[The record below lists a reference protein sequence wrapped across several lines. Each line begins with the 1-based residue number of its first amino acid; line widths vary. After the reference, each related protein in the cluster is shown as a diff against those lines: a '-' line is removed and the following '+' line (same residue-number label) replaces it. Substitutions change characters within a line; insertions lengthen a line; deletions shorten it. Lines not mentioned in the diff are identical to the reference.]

1 MIDVDSVRER
11 IESAFADVRFPKD
24 KLLLHPRS
32 QDEYEIR
39 DFKGKNWQ
47 KWQDVPKE
55 IIDYNHCSLPFFSSS
70 ALIFLLPAYM
80 MVSLDDLT
88 TNTFLFTL
96 FALMP
101 NQNSGEPNPTK
112 YFLDWADRLT
122 PEQKAAITLFLEY
135 VEQEEEEPDSE
146 SNFALQALQSYWKNS
161 DR

>member
-1 MIDVDSVRER
+1 MIDVDLVRER
-11 IESAFADVRFPKD
+11 IESAFVNVRFPDD
-24 KLLLHPRS
+24 KFLFRAGS
-32 QDEYEIR
+32 EDEEELK
-39 DFKGKNWQ
+39 DFKGNNWR

-88 TNTFLFTL
+88 TNTLLFTL
-96 FALMP
+96 FALIP
-101 NQNSGEPNPTK
+101 NQNSGDPNPSK
-112 YFLDWADRLT
+112 YFLNWANQLT
-122 PEQKAAITLFLEY
+122 PEQKTAITLFLEY
-135 VEQEEEEPDSE
+135 VEQEEEEPDSK